1 MFPFGSIIFPLALL
15 SGLESFFQWTEKF
28 SPLKKASGLSW
39 VIVSLHQTNLIG
51 ILREISYF
59 FFLAC
64 INVLLLL
71 IFFLLFHVCSDSN
84 TTWENSNIPYQ
95 NCFCKN
101 VLMYIQFELTVFL
114 WLIQVSLKAD
124 FLQHHHNVCIFFT
137 YCFK

>member
-59 FFLAC
+59 FFLGMYKC
-64 INVLLLL
+64 PSTSH
-71 IFFLLFHVCSDSN
+71 FL
-84 TTWENSNIPYQ
+84 P
-95 NCFCKN
+95 
-101 VLMYIQFELTVFL
+101 
-114 WLIQVSLKAD
+114 SLSC
-124 FLQHHHNVCIFFT
+124 L
-137 YCFK
+137 